1 MALYDRLRD
10 ALRDPDAVVRLDA
23 ARRAA
28 DSGDHRLV
36 GPLLEV
42 ALRDR
47 AEVRMP
53 GGLGETFEHVG
64 DAAAVALGEILGRRG
79 GIDPRVASEVTDLEH
94 DDDRV
99 ATLLYY
105 LGQRYEPLRQR
116 LESHPEPRVRL
127 RAARAVL
134 SIHRTAAFATR
145 LLADPAPLL
154 RLEGLQVPASVRD
167 DRVCLHLMIADPAP
181 EVRAEAALLLRFTAT
196 GIEPFAEAARRETD
210 PGVRAALV
218 ACLAHRRRDPAA
230 VRAIIGLLGDRAPA
244 VRRAA
249 AEALRDA
256 ADPATAPL
264 AGAAI
269 ALRVLAEPDES
280 VLAELLRF
288 RLLLQEAPE
297 LRPLIERLHRYA
309 NFDGDRHALGA
320 LLSVPPRAAR
330 AASYGGSFTDGRAAF
345 GDPRGFGE
353 ARGGFGD
360 SRGGLGNNQ
369 DVRGGFGD
377 SRGGLG
383 NNQDV
388 RGGFGDPRGGLGDEQ
403 RVRGGLTDGRG
414 GFGDDQGALTDS
426 RILRDDRFLREVAR
440 QAADAAVAP
449 DREAADMTEMAEAV
463 ASHDAERVMTAGE
476 MVAYRV
482 ALDDVQHRAADPVRG
497 PTTAARRALLLTRAA
512 HALAARLLAAGV
524 EPPGAAPILRLL
536 LPGENPVE
544 ALRSVMSVD
553 ECRRARNVTWLR
565 LLMRPADEEWYLEA
579 LRAASPK
586 TPPSEVDDV
595 SDWHLELAVAAAEGR
610 RTGGYR

>member
-53 GGLGETFEHVG
+53 GGLGESIEHVG

-230 VRAIIGLLGDRAPA
+230 VRAIIGLLGDRVAA

-249 AEALRDA
+249 AEALRDT

-288 RLLLQEAPE
+288 RPLLQEAPE

-330 AASYGGSFTDGRAAF
+330 AASYDGSFTDGRGGF
-345 GDPRGFGE
+345 GDSPG
-353 ARGGFGD
+353 AFGD
-360 SRGGLGNNQ
+360 SRGGLGDNQ
-369 DVRGGFGD
+369 GVRGGFGD

-383 NNQDV
+383 
-388 RGGFGDPRGGLGDEQ
+388 
-403 RVRGGLTDGRG
+403 
-414 GFGDDQGALTDS
+414 DDQGAFADG

-482 ALDDVQHRAADPVRG
+482 ALDDLQHRAADPVRG